1 RCAFGGNG
9 ARPFTRWSPGRPT
22 HAGDQPVE
30 PALERRAQLGA
41 RQRAPVV
48 AVERREADRVDDQHP
63 QRLAGRVAGDPG
75 RREVLQRHRAEALRV
90 LAARALAGEER
101 GHQLRVAQQD
111 VVGRGH
117 QSAQRVARVARAGC
131 GGLHLGEH
139 AVEHAV
145 DQRGPVRHVAVEGV
159 GRDAEPLRDRAHRDR
174 AALGEQLGG
183 RVEHAVAAQ
192 PGALAGSSGGTHL
205 VNCTAS
211 SYIGRRTV
219 READMIVD
227 TAITGTAAGVPFVA
241 VPPAGDRA
249 TAPVVAAWHLMDAPR
264 TEAALAAA
272 LPLAGLD
279 AWRIYLGLPR
289 HGARSPEGGAEEL
302 MRLGHADAVQNLYG
316 PITAEAAEEFGPAHA
331 ELRRRLG
338 FRDGPIGLL
347 GGSLG
352 AAVAQLV
359 IAGGGHDV
367 AAAVLV

>member
-1 RCAFGGNG
+1 
-9 ARPFTRWSPGRPT
+9 
-22 HAGDQPVE
+22 
-30 PALERRAQLGA
+30 
-41 RQRAPVV
+41 
-48 AVERREADRVDDQHP
+48 
-63 QRLAGRVAGDPG
+63 
-75 RREVLQRHRAEALRV
+75 
-90 LAARALAGEER
+90 
-101 GHQLRVAQQD
+101 
-111 VVGRGH
+111 
-117 QSAQRVARVARAGC
+117 
-131 GGLHLGEH
+131 
-139 AVEHAV
+139 
-145 DQRGPVRHVAVEGV
+145 
-159 GRDAEPLRDRAHRDR
+159 
-174 AALGEQLGG
+174 
-183 RVEHAVAAQ
+183 
-192 PGALAGSSGGTHL
+192 
-205 VNCTAS
+205 
-211 SYIGRRTV
+211 
-219 READMIVD
+219 MIVD

-367 AAAVLV
+367 AAAVLVSPMAQLRPVVAAMGARFGVDYPWSEPSLAIARRLDFVARADEVAACPATLLAVGADDDEAAFRAPARRLRDALAARSVRAELVDVAGMAHAFADEPGTEPAPQLPAAAEVDRLAVEWFARYL